1 MSDEF
6 VKKEVFDARMD
17 RMEALLEKTLTEMK
31 MDNEKLRSEVSSAVS
46 KMQADNEKLRSEN
59 KEEISGLRS
68 EVSSAVG
75 KMQAD
80 NEKLRSENKEEISGL
95 RSEMRENNARLEAKI
110 EVVNTRIDAL
120 STRIDSVQTTV
131 YWGFAL
137 MGLILAFTTFAPALL
152 EFVKG
157 LRRPAVVL
165 DTKLREDVDELRK
178 TVLALVEAG
187 KRTASL

>member
-46 KMQADNEKLRSEN
+46 
-59 KEEISGLRS
+59 
-68 EVSSAVG
+68 